1 MKIKGQPGF
10 VRDSHSG
17 AIINN
22 DTEAYK
28 LYKQRREKIKQKD
41 NEIGELKDKVNRLEN
56 LVNELI
62 KQNKN

>member
-10 VRDSHSG
+10 VRDSYSG

-28 LYKQRREKIKQKD
+28 RYKEVRKKSKEKDAKIEKLQ
-41 NEIGELKDKVNRLEN
+41 NQVNRLEN

-62 KQNKN
+62 RQNKD